1 MRISVLIAALAVAA
15 PLGLCAGSASAQLFE
30 DQSVLFGRRHG
41 YVYEG
46 AWCARENIGGSI
58 QEECTF
64 DSFERCRQA
73 VIQGNRGF
81 CTQNPAFVA
90 GYGGEPQRKKK
101 RRVEHQRISHMTC
114 VNLHRH
120 ARACRG
126 HPRLGTKGRRGWPG
140 HGRA

>member
-1 MRISVLIAALAVAA
+1 MRLSVLSAALAVAA

-46 AWCARENIGGSI
+46 AWCARENIGGNV
-58 QEECTF
+58 QEDCTF

-81 CTQNPAFVA
+81 CTQNPAYA
-90 GYGGEPQRKKK
+90 GPEPAPVRGKK
-101 RRVEHQRISHMTC
+101 RRAAQ
-114 VNLHRH
+114 
-120 ARACRG
+120 
-126 HPRLGTKGRRGWPG
+126 
-140 HGRA
+140 

>member
-1 MRISVLIAALAVAA
+1 MRLSVLIAALAVAA
-15 PLGLCAGSASAQLFE
+15 PLGLCAGAASAQLFQ

-64 DSFERCRQA
+64 DSFERCREA
-73 VIQGNRGF
+73 VVQGNRGF

-101 RRVEHQRISHMTC
+101 RRVQQ
-114 VNLHRH
+114 
-120 ARACRG
+120 
-126 HPRLGTKGRRGWPG
+126 
-140 HGRA
+140 

>member
-1 MRISVLIAALAVAA
+1 MRLSVLIAALAVAA

-46 AWCARENIGGSI
+46 AWCAREDIGGNV
-58 QEECTF
+58 QEDCTF
-64 DSFERCRQA
+64 NSFERCRQA

-101 RRVEHQRISHMTC
+101 RRVQR
-114 VNLHRH
+114 
-120 ARACRG
+120 
-126 HPRLGTKGRRGWPG
+126 
-140 HGRA
+140 